1 MCVITTRP
9 DLRRKLRDK
18 GEDRCTKKER
28 FSEGFQAD
36 SCSERDQECVC
47 MIPADIMGILNH
59 KVLEFFTKQ
68 A

>member
-1 MCVITTRP
+1 MYQ
-9 DLRRKLRDK
+9 
-18 GEDRCTKKER
+18 KKER

-36 SCSERDQECVC
+36 SCSEKDQECVC

-59 KVLEFFTKQ
+59 KLLEFFTKQ